1 MFLAATLP
9 VAIPLILA
17 AVAIEPS
24 PGASPSRVMAMSMSM
39 VPLRYTDLAPQAPAQ
54 LPEHSVMLTVE
65 EDDTLA
71 GVLVVGGLS
80 RRDASLLTNEFGR
93 SIDVRRLRPGNMVR
107 FHYAAPDQIDA
118 VELRLTGWGFVDAE
132 RNADNTFTVTPHPS
146 KQQSITTTVS
156 ADIDSSLYESLRAAG
171 EQPQLVQQL
180 VDVFQWDI
188 DFFSLQK
195 GDSFSLVVEKKF
207 AGPDLIGY
215 GPVLA
220 ARFIHDGSTFE
231 AFRNELQDGR
241 AGYYARN
248 GTPLRKQFLKAPLK
262 FTRITSGFSKSRFH
276 PVLHYF
282 RPHHGVDYGAPVGT
296 PVMTTADGVVMQ
308 AGHDRGEG
316 NFIKIRHTSRIET
329 MYLHLS
335 RFAKGIKRGTRV
347 TQGDVIGYVGATGL
361 VTGAHLD
368 YRVSDGGEWLDPLK
382 LRSITPDPLNGDS
395 LRRYKNSVAALL
407 PRLSSAPQQM
417 AQLTHRRRALF

>member
-1 MFLAATLP
+1 MAVAAALP

-17 AVAIEPS
+17 AVAMEPA
-24 PGASPSRVMAMSMSM
+24 PQASPARVTAMSL
-39 VPLRYTDLAPQAPAQ
+39 VPLRYADLAPQEPVDLPA
-54 LPEHSVMLTVE
+54 HSVLLTVE

-71 GVLVVGGLS
+71 GVLLTGGLS
-80 RRDASLLTNEFGR
+80 SRDAAVLAHEF
-93 SIDVRRLRPGNMVR
+93 SHTVDLRRLRPGNMVR
-107 FHYAAPDQIDA
+107 LHHAEDGAIDA
-118 VELRLTGWGFVDAE
+118 VQLRLIGWGSVDAE
-132 RNADNTFTVTPHPS
+132 RQGDGSFTVTSHPS
-146 KQQSITTTVS
+146 AQQSIMTTVS
-156 ADIDSSLYESLRAAG
+156 EDIDSSLYDSLRAAG
-171 EQPQLVQQL
+171 EQPQLMQQI

-207 AGPDLIGY
+207 AGGDLIGY

-220 ARFIHDGSTFE
+220 ARFIHDGTTYE
-231 AFRNELQDGR
+231 AFRHQLPDGR

-361 VTGAHLD
+361 VTGPHLD
-368 YRVSDGGEWLDPLK
+368 YRVSDRGEWLDPLK
-382 LRSITPDPLNGDS
+382 LKSITPDPLNGDS
-395 LRRYKNSVAALL
+395 LRRYKNSVAVLL

-417 AQLTHRRRALF
+417 ARMEHRRRALF